1 MTEAETEEKH
11 AAKDYVKIMKDSQET
26 RAADTKSLNH
36 KKEAKAS
43 LEMKISDAKELH
55 QLTGD
60 EIHNLD
66 LYMMQL
72 HTECDFLL
80 RNFEVRHEGRVGEE
94 VGLEDAKTIVTH
106 EEPPTHATVEGG
118 FASEHSPKQVDE
130 HFEGGHTPGEG
141 AENIA

>member
-1 MTEAETEEKH
+1 MIAGFDAAALLQKGTQHRSRVAPVVLPNTPSESGGIIKIMTDFKTDILTDMTEAETEEKH

-66 LYMMQL
+66 
-72 HTECDFLL
+72 
-80 RNFEVRHEGRVGEE
+80 
-94 VGLEDAKTIVTH
+94 
-106 EEPPTHATVEGG
+106 
-118 FASEHSPKQVDE
+118 
-130 HFEGGHTPGEG
+130 
-141 AENIA
+141 